1 MNTLAVLAVLS
12 LVLATPAAV
21 QSAVAGVWEGQ
32 TNGGAAIVVD
42 LKVDGKTLTGTLTR
56 DGRPATISDGQ
67 VSGNAIT
74 FKVTLNEQL
83 ETISGEFAED
93 ELKVWLDRQGR
104 ERAIA
109 LKRAKPAS
117 RGR

>member
-1 MNTLAVLAVLS
+1 MNSLALLAVLGFVLG
-12 LVLATPAAV
+12 APAAV
-21 QSAVAGVWEGQ
+21 QNTVAGLWEGQ
-32 TNGGAAIVVD
+32 TNGGSPIVLD
-42 LKVDGKTLTGTLTR
+42 LKVDGKSLTGTMTR
-56 DGRPATISDGQ
+56 NGQAATLAEGQ

-83 ETISGEFAED
+83 ESISGELAGD

>member
-32 TNGGAAIVVD
+32 TNGGATIVLA

-56 DGRPATISDGQ
+56 DGQAAALSEGQ

-83 ETISGEFAED
+83 ETISGEFAGD

-117 RGR
+117 GGH

>member
-32 TNGGAAIVVD
+32 TNGGAAIVLD

-56 DGRPATISDGQ
+56 DGQPATISDGQ

-74 FKVTLNEQL
+74 FKVTLNEQP
-83 ETISGEFAED
+83 ETISGELAGD

-109 LKRAKPAS
+109 LKRAKPAPS
-117 RGR
+117 GR